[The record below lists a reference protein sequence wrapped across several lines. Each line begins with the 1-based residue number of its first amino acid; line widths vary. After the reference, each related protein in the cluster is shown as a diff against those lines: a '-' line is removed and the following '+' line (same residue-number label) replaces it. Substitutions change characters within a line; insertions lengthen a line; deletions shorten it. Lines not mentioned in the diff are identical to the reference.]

1 MSVLLITRASQLLTM
16 AGPRGPRRGSAMRQ
30 LGLIEDGALL
40 AHDGLVVATGRS
52 ADVERLPEAQGAT
65 VIDAMGKVI
74 VPAFVDSH
82 THLVFA
88 QPRLSDFEMRIGG
101 AKYEMIAKAGGG
113 IASSVRTTRAAT
125 REDLTAR
132 AIYYAQQ
139 GLAHGT
145 ATLEVKSGYGLD
157 AETEI
162 RILEVI
168 RSAGLL
174 CSAELIPT
182 FLGAHVVPQDM
193 PRAAY
198 LKLLT
203 GELIPHVAR
212 EGLAEFCDVFCDRG
226 AYTLAEARAIFRTA
240 TRHKLKLK
248 IHAEQLTRTGSA
260 VMAARMGAVS
270 ADHLDCVTR
279 SDIALLAKSKT
290 IATLLPGCSM
300 FLGLP
305 YPPARR
311 LLDGGVAVALATDF
325 NPGTSPT
332 LNMSLMMSLACT
344 QMRMSP
350 AEALTA
356 ATINAAHAV
365 GRGDR
370 LGSLDE
376 GKQADLAIFDAD
388 DFREIPYYLGMHT
401 CWMTI
406 RKGQVV
412 WSREMVSQGER
423 CENRHSHS
431 SQT

>member
-1 MSVLLITRASQLLTM
+1 MNLLITRASQLLTM
-16 AGPRGPRRGSAMRQ
+16 SGPPGPRRGAEMRR

-40 AHDGLVVATGRS
+40 ARDGRVIATGRS
-52 ADVERLPEAQGAT
+52 ADVERLPEARDAT
-65 VIDAMGKVI
+65 VIDAAGKVV

-88 QPRLSDFEMRIGG
+88 APRLTDFEMRIGG
-101 AKYEMIAKAGGG
+101 AKYEEIAAAGGG

-125 REDLTAR
+125 REELTAR

-139 GLAHGT
+139 ALSHGT

-174 CSAELIPT
+174 SSAELIPT
-182 FLGAHVVPQDM
+182 FLGAHVIPKDM
-193 PRAAY
+193 PRAKY

-203 GELIPHVAR
+203 RELTPHIAR

-226 AYTLAEARAIFRTA
+226 AYTLPEARTIFRA
-240 TRHKLKLK
+240 AVRHTLKLK

-260 VMAARMGAVS
+260 VMAAQMGAAS
-270 ADHLDCVTR
+270 ADHLDCVTK

-300 FLGLP
+300 YLGLP
-305 YPPARR
+305 YPSARR
-311 LLDGGVAVALATDF
+311 LIDGGVAVALATDF

-332 LNMSLMMSLACT
+332 LNMPLMMSLACT
-344 QMRMSP
+344 AMRMSP

-370 LGSLDE
+370 LGSLE
-376 GKQADLAIFDAD
+376 AGKQADVAIFDAD

-412 WSREMVSQGER
+412 WSREISCQGEQ
-423 CENRHSHS
+423 CENHKTHDHSC
-431 SQT
+431 

>member
-1 MSVLLITRASQLLTM
+1 MRPILITGASQLLTM
-16 AGPRGPRRGSAMRQ
+16 AGPKGPRRGASMRQ
-30 LGLIEDGALL
+30 FGLIENGALL
-40 AHDGLVVATGRS
+40 ARDGLVVATGRS
-52 ADVERLPEAQGAT
+52 ADVERLPEASDAS
-65 VIDAMGKVI
+65 VIDASGKVV

-88 QPRLSDFEMRIGG
+88 QPRLTDFEMRIGG
-101 AKYEMIAKAGGG
+101 AKYEQIAKAGGG

-139 GLAHGT
+139 ALSHGT

-157 AETEI
+157 AESEI

-174 CSAELIPT
+174 SSAELIPT
-182 FLGAHVVPQDM
+182 FLGAHVVPADT

-203 GELIPHVAR
+203 RELIPHVAR

-226 AYTLAEARAIFRTA
+226 AYTLEEARSIFRA
-240 TRHKLKLK
+240 AARNKLRLK

-270 ADHLDCVTR
+270 ADHLDCVTKA
-279 SDIALLAKSKT
+279 DIALLAKSRT

-300 FLGLP
+300 YLGIA
-305 YPPARR
+305 YPNARR
-311 LLDGGVAVALATDF
+311 LIDGGVAVALATDF

-332 LNMSLMMSLACT
+332 LNMTLMISLACT
-344 QMRMSP
+344 QMNMSP
-350 AEALTA
+350 AEALVA

-370 LGSLDE
+370 LGSLEE
-376 GKQADLAIFDAD
+376 GKQADVAIFDAD
-388 DFREIPYYLGMHT
+388 DFREIPYYLAMHT

-406 RKGQVV
+406 RKGRLV
-412 WSREMVSQGER
+412 WSRETQCQGEQ
-423 CENRHSHS
+423 CDNHSHTPHS
-431 SQT
+431 

>member
-1 MSVLLITRASQLLTM
+1 MNLLITRASQLLTM
-16 AGPRGPRRGSAMRQ
+16 SGPPGPRRGAGMRQ

-40 AHDGLVVATGRS
+40 ARDGVVTITGRS
-52 ADVERLPEAQGAT
+52 ADVERLPEARDAT
-65 VIDAMGKVI
+65 VIDVAGKVV

-88 QPRLSDFEMRIGG
+88 APRLTDFEMRIAG
-101 AKYEMIAKAGGG
+101 AKYEEIAAAGGG
-113 IASSVRTTRAAT
+113 ITSSVRTTRAAT
-125 REDLTAR
+125 REELMAR

-139 GLAHGT
+139 ALSHGT

-174 CSAELIPT
+174 SSAELIPT
-182 FLGAHVVPQDM
+182 FLGAHVVPKDM
-193 PRAAY
+193 PRAKY

-203 GELIPHVAR
+203 RELIPHVAR

-226 AYTLAEARAIFRTA
+226 AYTLAEARTIFRA
-240 TRHKLKLK
+240 AVRHKLKLK

-260 VMAARMGAVS
+260 VMAAKMGAAS
-270 ADHLDCVTR
+270 ADHLDCVTK

-290 IATLLPGCSM
+290 IATLLPGCSLY
-300 FLGLP
+300 LGLP
-305 YPPARR
+305 YPSARR
-311 LLDGGVAVALATDF
+311 LIDSGVAVALATDF

-332 LNMSLMMSLACT
+332 LNMTLMMSLACT

-350 AEALTA
+350 AEALTS

-370 LGSLDE
+370 QGSLE
-376 GKQADLAIFDAD
+376 AGKQADVAIFDAED
-388 DFREIPYYLGMHT
+388 LREIPYYLGMHT

-412 WSREMVSQGER
+412 WSRENSCQGEQ
-423 CENRHSHS
+423 CENHKTHDHSC
-431 SQT
+431 

>member
-1 MSVLLITRASQLLTM
+1 MNQI
-16 AGPRGPRRGSAMRQ
+16 
-30 LGLIEDGALL
+30 GLIEDGAVL
-40 AHDGLVVATGRS
+40 ARDGVVLAAGRS
-52 ADVERLPEAQGAT
+52 GDVERLAEAQDAT
-65 VIDAMGKVI
+65 VIDATGKVV

-88 QPRLSDFEMRIGG
+88 QPRLTDFEMRIGG
-101 AKYEMIAKAGGG
+101 ATYEQIAKAGGG

-139 GLAHGT
+139 ALSYGT
-145 ATLEVKSGYGLD
+145 TTLEVKSGYGLD

-174 CSAELIPT
+174 SSAELIPT
-182 FLGAHVVPQDM
+182 FLGAHVVPADM
-193 PRAAY
+193 ARDAY
-198 LKLLT
+198 RRLLT
-203 GELIPHVAR
+203 DELIPRVAR

-226 AYTLAEARAIFRTA
+226 AYTLKEATTILFAAARN
-240 TRHKLKLK
+240 KLGMK

-260 VMAARMGAVS
+260 AMAARMGATSV
-270 ADHLDCVTR
+270 DHLDCVTKQ
-279 SDIALLAKSKT
+279 DIRLLARMKT
-290 IATLLPGCSM
+290 IGTLLPGCSL

-311 LLDGGVAVALATDF
+311 LIDGGVAVALATDF

-332 LNMSLMMSLACT
+332 LSMPLMMSLACT
-344 QMRMSP
+344 QLQMSP
-350 AEALTA
+350 TEALTA

-365 GRGDR
+365 GRGNR
-370 LGSLDE
+370 LGSLEE

-412 WSREMVSQGER
+412 WSREVSCLGEQ
-423 CENRHSHS
+423 CENHKTHDHTS
-431 SQT
+431 